1 MNYLLDTNILLRLA
15 EESNSQYQ
23 LTFDAIKKLHER
35 DHDLAVTAQVI
46 YEYWVV
52 ITRSQAQNGLGMTA
66 TQANNSIDYFL
77 SDVLFLPD
85 HAGIFSIWKD
95 LVNTHQVLGKK
106 AHDARLAA
114 TAIYYECDGIVT
126 FNAPD
131 FQRFAP
137 LKILTPEQVLLA

>member
-1 MNYLLDTNILLRLA
+1 MKYLLDTNILLRYA
-15 EESNSQYQ
+15 ETKHPHHEIAR
-23 LTFDAIKKLHER
+23 DAIHVLQNR
-35 DHDLAVTAQVI
+35 DAELAITPQVV

-52 ITRSQAQNGLGMTA
+52 VTRPLAQNGIGMTSA
-66 TQANNSIDYFL
+66 EAHAAIEEWLDTLSFL
-77 SDVLFLPD
+77 TDSQQ
-85 HAGIFSIWKD
+85 IFSLWLD
-95 LVNTHQVLGKK
+95 LVTQHQVLGKK

-137 LKILTPEQVLLA
+137 LKTLTPEQVLLA